1 MYIGDCNPQNAYFWR
16 TNSTMIAYLNGMLS
30 HISPSMVYMD
40 VNGVGYE
47 VQISLNTFS
56 KLDGKDKFKLLIY
69 QQFREDGQTLYG
81 FCDQSEKDMFV
92 QLIGI
97 TGVGASTARM
107 MLSSMRPDEIAQAIS
122 KGDSKL
128 LERVKGI
135 GKKTAERIVL
145 ELKDKMS
152 KLTFQATGAT
162 QTVVPSHEQDALQA
176 LMALGIPR
184 VTAESA
190 VRKAAASSPHD
201 LPLEMIIKK
210 ALQSI

>member
-1 MYIGDCNPQNAYFWR
+1 
-16 TNSTMIAYLNGMLS
+16 MIAYLNGMLT
-30 HISPSMVYMD
+30 HTSPSMVH
-40 VNGVGYE
+40 VELNGVGYE
-47 VQISLNTFS
+47 VQISLNTYS
-56 KLDGKDKFKLLIY
+56 RLEGKDKVKLLIY

-81 FCDQSEKDMFV
+81 FFDQPEKEMFV

-152 KLTFQATGAT
+152 KLPM
-162 QTVVPSHEQDALQA
+162 QTSGTAQVAIPSQEQDALQA

-184 VTAESA
+184 ATAETA
-190 VRKAAASSPHD
+190 VRKAAGTLAGD
-201 LPLEMIIKK
+201 QPLEILIKK

>member
-1 MYIGDCNPQNAYFWR
+1 
-16 TNSTMIAYLNGMLS
+16 MIAYLNGMLT
-30 HISPSMVYMD
+30 HTSPSMVH
-40 VNGVGYE
+40 VELNGVGYE
-47 VQISLNTFS
+47 VQISLNTYS
-56 KLDGKDKFKLLIY
+56 RLEGKDKVKLLIY

-81 FCDQSEKDMFV
+81 FFDQPEKEMFV

-152 KLTFQATGAT
+152 KLPMQASGTA
-162 QTVVPSHEQDALQA
+162 QVAIPSQEQDALQA

-184 VTAESA
+184 ATAETA
-190 VRKAAASSPHD
+190 VRKAAGTLAGD
-201 LPLEMIIKK
+201 QPLEILIKK

>member
-1 MYIGDCNPQNAYFWR
+1 
-16 TNSTMIAYLNGMLS
+16 MIAYLNGMLT
-30 HISPSMVYMD
+30 HTSPSMVH
-40 VNGVGYE
+40 VELNGVGYE
-47 VQISLNTFS
+47 VQISLNTYS
-56 KLDGKDKFKLLIY
+56 KLEGKDKVKLLIY

-81 FCDQSEKDMFV
+81 FVDQPEKDMFV
-92 QLIGI
+92 HLIGI

-152 KLTFQATGAT
+152 KLPMHTSGTAQVAI
-162 QTVVPSHEQDALQA
+162 PSHEQDALQA

-184 VTAESA
+184 ATAETA
-190 VRKAAASSPHD
+190 VRKAAGTLSADQPQ
-201 LPLEMIIKK
+201 PLEILIKK

>member
-1 MYIGDCNPQNAYFWR
+1 
-16 TNSTMIAYLNGMLS
+16 MIAYLNGTLA
-30 HISPSMVYMD
+30 HTSPSMVHVE

-47 VQISLNTFS
+47 VQISLHTYTR
-56 KLDGKDKFKLLIY
+56 LEGKDKVKLLIH

-81 FCDQSEKDMFV
+81 FHDQPEKDMFV

-152 KLTFQATGAT
+152 KLPIQMSGNVQAP
-162 QTVVPSHEQDALQA
+162 VPSQEQDALQA
-176 LMALGIPR
+176 LVALGIPR
-184 VTAESA
+184 STAESA
-190 VRKAAASSPHD
+190 VRKAAASIPAD
-201 LPLEMIIKK
+201 QPLETLIKK

>member
-1 MYIGDCNPQNAYFWR
+1 M
-16 TNSTMIAYLNGMLS
+16 TNNDMIAYLNGILT
-30 HISPSMVYMD
+30 HTSPSMVHME

-56 KLDGKDKFKLLIY
+56 RLEGRQQVRLLIH

-81 FCDQSEKDMFV
+81 FHDQAEKEMFL

-107 MLSSMRPDEIAQAIS
+107 MLSSMRPEEIAQAIT
-122 KGDSKL
+122 KGDSRL

-152 KLTFQATGAT
+152 KQPITSTGPFGIP
-162 QTVVPSHEQDALQA
+162 VPSQEQDALQA
-176 LMALGIPR
+176 LIALGIPR
-184 VTAESA
+184 ATGEAA
-190 VRKAAASSPHD
+190 IRKAIAALPPD
-201 LPLEMIIKK
+201 QPLESLIKK

>member
-1 MYIGDCNPQNAYFWR
+1 
-16 TNSTMIAYLNGMLS
+16 MIAYLNGTLA
-30 HISPSMVYMD
+30 HTSPSMVHVE

-47 VQISLNTFS
+47 VQISLHTYS
-56 KLDGKDKFKLLIY
+56 RLEGKDKVKLLIH

-81 FCDQSEKDMFV
+81 FHDQPEKDMFV

-122 KGDSKL
+122 RGDSKL

-152 KLTFQATGAT
+152 KLPVSMSGSMPAA
-162 QTVVPSHEQDALQA
+162 VPSQEQDALQA
-176 LMALGIPR
+176 LVALGIPR
-184 VTAESA
+184 ATAEQA
-190 VRKAAASSPHD
+190 VRKAAASLPAD
-201 LPLEMIIKK
+201 QPLETLIKK

>member
-1 MYIGDCNPQNAYFWR
+1 
-16 TNSTMIAYLNGMLS
+16 MIAYLNGMLT
-30 HISPSMVYMD
+30 HTSPSMVH
-40 VNGVGYE
+40 VELNGVGYE
-47 VQISLNTFS
+47 VQISLNTYS
-56 KLDGKDKFKLLIY
+56 KLEGKDKVKLLIY

-81 FCDQSEKDMFV
+81 FVDQPEKDMFV

-152 KLTFQATGAT
+152 KLPMHTSGTAQVAI
-162 QTVVPSHEQDALQA
+162 PSHEQDALQA

-184 VTAESA
+184 ATAETA
-190 VRKAAASSPHD
+190 VRKAAGSLSADQPQ
-201 LPLEMIIKK
+201 PLEILIKK

>member
-1 MYIGDCNPQNAYFWR
+1 
-16 TNSTMIAYLNGMLS
+16 MIAYLNGMLT
-30 HISPSMVYMD
+30 HTSPSMVH
-40 VNGVGYE
+40 VELNGVGYE
-47 VQISLNTFS
+47 VQISLNTYS
-56 KLDGKDKFKLLIY
+56 KLEGKDKVRLLIY

-81 FCDQSEKDMFV
+81 FVDQPEKDMFV

-152 KLTFQATGAT
+152 KLPMHTSGTAQVAI
-162 QTVVPSHEQDALQA
+162 PSHEQDALQA

-184 VTAESA
+184 ATAETA
-190 VRKAAASSPHD
+190 VRKAAGSLSADQPQ
-201 LPLEMIIKK
+201 PLEILIKK

>member
-1 MYIGDCNPQNAYFWR
+1 
-16 TNSTMIAYLNGMLS
+16 MIAYLNGLLT
-30 HISPSMVYMD
+30 HTSPSMLHVE

-47 VQISLNTFS
+47 VQISLNTYS
-56 KLDGKDKFKLLIY
+56 RLEGKDKVRLLIY

-81 FCDQSEKDMFV
+81 FYDQPEKDMFV

-122 KGDSKL
+122 KGDSRL

-152 KLTFQATGAT
+152 KLPLQASGNGPAT
-162 QTVVPSHEQDALQA
+162 VPSQEQDALQA

-184 VTAESA
+184 ATAESA
-190 VRKAAASSPHD
+190 VRKAASSLSSD
-201 LPLEMIIKK
+201 QPLETLIKK

>member
-1 MYIGDCNPQNAYFWR
+1 
-16 TNSTMIAYLNGMLS
+16 MIAYLNGTLA
-30 HISPSMVYMD
+30 HTSPSMVHVE

-47 VQISLNTFS
+47 VQISLHTYS
-56 KLDGKDKFKLLIY
+56 RLEGKDKIKLLIH

-81 FCDQSEKDMFV
+81 FHDQPEKDMFV

-152 KLTFQATGAT
+152 KFSVQMSGSLQAP
-162 QTVVPSHEQDALQA
+162 VPSQEQDALQA
-176 LMALGIPR
+176 LVALGIPR
-184 VTAESA
+184 ATAESA
-190 VRKAAASSPHD
+190 VRKAAASLPAD
-201 LPLEMIIKK
+201 QPLETLIKK

>member
-1 MYIGDCNPQNAYFWR
+1 
-16 TNSTMIAYLNGMLS
+16 MIAYLNGILA
-30 HISPSMVYMD
+30 HTSPSMVHVD

-47 VQISLNTFS
+47 VQISLHTYS
-56 KLDGKDKFKLLIY
+56 RLEGKDKIKLLIH

-81 FCDQSEKDMFV
+81 FHDQPEKDMFV

-152 KLTFQATGAT
+152 KLSVQMSGSLQAP
-162 QTVVPSHEQDALQA
+162 VPSQEQDALQA
-176 LMALGIPR
+176 LVALGIPR
-184 VTAESA
+184 ATAESA
-190 VRKAAASSPHD
+190 VRKAAASLPAD
-201 LPLEMIIKK
+201 QPLETLIKK

>member
-1 MYIGDCNPQNAYFWR
+1 
-16 TNSTMIAYLNGMLS
+16 MIAYLNGMLT
-30 HISPSMVYMD
+30 HTSPSMVY
-40 VNGVGYE
+40 VELNGVGYE
-47 VQISLNTFS
+47 VQISLNTYS
-56 KLDGKDKFKLLIY
+56 KLEGKDKVKLLIH

-81 FCDQSEKDMFV
+81 FCDQPEKDMFV

-107 MLSSMRPDEIAQAIS
+107 MLSSMRPDEIAQAIF

-152 KLTFQATGAT
+152 KLPMHASGTAQVAI
-162 QTVVPSHEQDALQA
+162 PSQEQDALQA

-184 VTAESA
+184 ATAEAA
-190 VRKAAASSPHD
+190 VRKAAGTLSGEQ
-201 LPLEMIIKK
+201 PLEILIKK

>member
-1 MYIGDCNPQNAYFWR
+1 
-16 TNSTMIAYLNGMLS
+16 MIAYLNGMLT
-30 HISPSMVYMD
+30 HTSPSMVH
-40 VNGVGYE
+40 VELNGVGYE
-47 VQISLNTFS
+47 VQISLNTYS
-56 KLDGKDKFKLLIY
+56 KLEGKDKVRLLIY

-81 FCDQSEKDMFV
+81 FVDQPEKDMFV

-152 KLTFQATGAT
+152 KLPMHTSGTAQVAI
-162 QTVVPSHEQDALQA
+162 PSHEQDALQA

-184 VTAESA
+184 ATAETA
-190 VRKAAASSPHD
+190 VRKAAGTISADQPQ
-201 LPLEMIIKK
+201 PLEILIKK

>member
-1 MYIGDCNPQNAYFWR
+1 
-16 TNSTMIAYLNGMLS
+16 MIAYLNGTLA
-30 HISPSMVYMD
+30 HTSPSMVHVD

-47 VQISLNTFS
+47 VQISLHTYS
-56 KLDGKDKFKLLIY
+56 RLEGKDKIKLLIH

-81 FCDQSEKDMFV
+81 FHDQPEKDMFV

-152 KLTFQATGAT
+152 KLSVQMSGSLQAP
-162 QTVVPSHEQDALQA
+162 VPSQEQDALQA
-176 LMALGIPR
+176 LVALGIPR
-184 VTAESA
+184 ATAESA
-190 VRKAAASSPHD
+190 VRKAAASLPAD
-201 LPLEMIIKK
+201 QPLETLIKK

>member
-1 MYIGDCNPQNAYFWR
+1 
-16 TNSTMIAYLNGMLS
+16 MIAYLNGMLT
-30 HISPSMVYMD
+30 HTSPSMVY
-40 VNGVGYE
+40 VELNGVGYE
-47 VQISLNTFS
+47 VQISLNTYS
-56 KLDGKDKFKLLIY
+56 RLEGKEKVKLLIY

-81 FCDQSEKDMFV
+81 FFDQPEKDMFV
-92 QLIGI
+92 HLIGI

-107 MLSSMRPDEIAQAIS
+107 MLSSMRPDEIVQAIS

-152 KLTFQATGAT
+152 KLPMQASGTA
-162 QTVVPSHEQDALQA
+162 QVAIPSQEQDALQA

-184 VTAESA
+184 ATAETA
-190 VRKAAASSPHD
+190 VRKAAGTIAGD
-201 LPLEMIIKK
+201 QPLEILIKK

>member
-1 MYIGDCNPQNAYFWR
+1 
-16 TNSTMIAYLNGMLS
+16 MIAYLNGMLT
-30 HISPSMVYMD
+30 HTAPSMVHVE

-47 VQISLNTFS
+47 VQISLHTYS
-56 KLDGKDKFKLLIY
+56 RLEGKDKVRLLIH

-81 FCDQSEKDMFV
+81 FYDQPEKDMFV

-122 KGDSKL
+122 MGDSKL

-145 ELKDKMS
+145 ELKDKIS
-152 KLTFQATGAT
+152 KLPMQTSGAI
-162 QTVVPSHEQDALQA
+162 QPAVPSQAQDALQA

-184 VTAESA
+184 ATAESA
-190 VRKAAASSPHD
+190 VRKAASDLSPD
-201 LPLEMIIKK
+201 QPLEILIKK

>member
-1 MYIGDCNPQNAYFWR
+1 
-16 TNSTMIAYLNGMLS
+16 MIAYLNGTLA
-30 HISPSMVYMD
+30 HTSPSMVHVE

-47 VQISLNTFS
+47 VQISLHTYS
-56 KLDGKDKFKLLIY
+56 RLEGKEKIKLLIH

-81 FCDQSEKDMFV
+81 FHDQPEKDMFV

-152 KLTFQATGAT
+152 KLPVSMSGSMQAP
-162 QTVVPSHEQDALQA
+162 VPSQEQDALQA
-176 LMALGIPR
+176 LVALGIPR
-184 VTAESA
+184 ATAESA
-190 VRKAAASSPHD
+190 VRKAAASLPAD
-201 LPLEMIIKK
+201 QPLETLIKK

>member
-1 MYIGDCNPQNAYFWR
+1 
-16 TNSTMIAYLNGMLS
+16 MIAYLNGTLA
-30 HISPSMVYMD
+30 HTSPSMVHVD

-47 VQISLNTFS
+47 VQISLHTYS
-56 KLDGKDKFKLLIY
+56 RLEGKDKIKLLIH

-81 FCDQSEKDMFV
+81 FHDQPEKDMFV

-152 KLTFQATGAT
+152 KLSVQISGSLQAP
-162 QTVVPSHEQDALQA
+162 VPSQEQDALQA
-176 LMALGIPR
+176 LVALGIPR
-184 VTAESA
+184 ATAESA
-190 VRKAAASSPHD
+190 VRKAAASLPAD
-201 LPLEMIIKK
+201 QPLETLIKK

>member
-1 MYIGDCNPQNAYFWR
+1 
-16 TNSTMIAYLNGMLS
+16 MIAYLHGLLT
-30 HISPSMVYMD
+30 HTSPSMLHVE

-47 VQISLNTFS
+47 VQISLNTYS
-56 KLDGKDKFKLLIY
+56 RLEGKDKVRLLIY

-81 FCDQSEKDMFV
+81 FYDQPEKDMFV

-122 KGDSKL
+122 KGDSRL

-152 KLTFQATGAT
+152 KLPLQASGSGSAA
-162 QTVVPSHEQDALQA
+162 VPSQEQDALQA

-184 VTAESA
+184 STAESA
-190 VRKAAASSPHD
+190 VRKAASSLSSD
-201 LPLEMIIKK
+201 QPLETLIKK